1 MRKNVFSLSHPT
13 CSILL
18 WQPKQIYTK
27 NVAESQ
33 RCNFIITTTTNR
45 KGFQDAKDL
54 RDERQNLPDDISVY
68 LFARAEW
75 LRMLLMLNL
84 NCIHIL
90 RDCLRFVKY
99 FLKIQ
104 FKRLLLLKIQYG
116 RLEIATIKIL
126 SAELNEPLV
135 S

>member
-1 MRKNVFSLSHPT
+1 M
-13 CSILL
+13 
-18 WQPKQIYTK
+18 
-27 NVAESQ
+27 AESQ

-54 RDERQNLPDDISVY
+54 RDERQNLPDDFSVY

-99 FLKIQ
+99 F
-104 FKRLLLLKIQYG
+104 FKD
-116 RLEIATIKIL
+116 T
-126 SAELNEPLV
+126 V
-135 S
+135 